1 MSPLPPFE
9 LLLSSVVEELAP
21 VVVWVVGAVVDVVV
35 VVGAVLG
42 AVDAAPVDTVDTE
55 GTFGRL
61 AARR

>member
-1 MSPLPPFE
+1 